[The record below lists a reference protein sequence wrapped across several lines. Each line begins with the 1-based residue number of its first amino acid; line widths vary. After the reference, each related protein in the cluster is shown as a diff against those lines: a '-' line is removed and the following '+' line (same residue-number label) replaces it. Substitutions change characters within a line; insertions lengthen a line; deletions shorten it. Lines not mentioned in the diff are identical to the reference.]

1 MNIPKINEPLSGS
14 RANAWTEV
22 KTPER
27 TRKVPNKLAAKDKID
42 SNKDQFLNTDPF
54 IKLNI
59 DGHEFTAT
67 DFGVGPVDASLNA
80 IQKITTQIT
89 DEVRL

>member
-1 MNIPKINEPLSGS
+1 MRRAPNTKYVNIPKINKPLSGS

-42 SNKDQFLNTDPF
+42 SNKDQFLNTPLLSVT
-54 IKLNI
+54 IR
-59 DGHEFTAT
+59 E
-67 DFGVGPVDASLNA
+67 
-80 IQKITTQIT
+80 
-89 DEVRL
+89 